1 MKKLLFLLLFPLLG
15 FSQELFVEQKW
26 KEDVSNM
33 QVGDTIT
40 LQFQWVDPT
49 DDVMDPKPTLVQF
62 DWKYN
67 KDLLQLI
74 DHEFIVSS
82 NPNASKNFNSWI
94 NYDFI
99 PKDGYSQDDLSGQRI
114 LGLEYVNDNSFGINR
129 VTIQDS
135 DEVIGKTFEGDEIL
149 VEVRYQ
155 IKDVENTNFSDYQ
168 NITTLNWA
176 HFRDNRDGEE
186 YSVFADPLSLNLE
199 DVGDI
204 PAGTVTFQL
213 QTPNAVNGSD
223 YIIIIESLE
232 QYQSQ
237 GNFDGQYEYVE
248 GTFNTSGQFTTTEL
262 KQDVEYIFNVFIEN
276 GDDSETNT
284 GTYPQWLDDVV
295 TVSDVMQVFKQA
307 IGTEPDSTGN
317 HFQYNIQKQLAN
329 VKRNGPNDPIDFD
342 DSYTLLAHIAGIL
355 DNSAGT
361 YEPPAEGDEFYPITS
376 FNNGAFNWS
385 GWFDTF
391 GVEINSEE
399 EWLGQ
404 RTFTLSSDQAITFN
418 VAHGLMGDADLS
430 HSTTPNLNSDTEIQN
445 RVVVSAGKGKR
456 NILRAVAQED
466 RDLDITSQLIDGKVV
481 LEIKLEKEDL
491 AGMQFNINFDQ
502 TILNFEDI
510 TFDTGNELTNFAKKF
525 ENGRINFGAINI
537 KDKNIKKGVPF
548 KLIFTPKVSIQ
559 NTSGLI
565 SFRVTDAVKRDGTKV
580 KLNLR

>member
-1 MKKLLFLLLFPLLG
+1 MLPLLG
-15 FSQELFVEQKW
+15 FSQDLFVEQKW
-26 KEDVSNM
+26 KEDVSNA

-40 LQFQWVDPT
+40 LQLQWVDPV

-74 DHEFIVSS
+74 DHEFITSS

-129 VTIQDS
+129 VSIQDS
-135 DEVIGKTFEGDEIL
+135 DEVIGKTFDGDEIL
-149 VEVRYQ
+149 IEVRYQ
-155 IKDVENTNFSDYQ
+155 IKDTNNTNFSDYQ

-176 HFRDNRDGEE
+176 QFRDNRDGEE

-199 DVGDI
+199 DVGDT

-213 QTPNAVNGSD
+213 QTPNSVNGDD
-223 YIIIIESLE
+223 YKIVIEPLD
-232 QYQSQ
+232 QYQAQ
-237 GNFDGQYEYVE
+237 GNFDGQYEYIE
-248 GTFNTSGQFTTTEL
+248 GSLNTSGQFTTTDL
-262 KQDVEYIFNVFIEN
+262 KQDVEYIFNVFVESTYDEN
-276 GDDSETNT
+276 TQSGV
-284 GTYPQWLDDVV
+284 YPQWLDDVV

-307 IGTEPDSTGN
+307 IGTEPNGTGN

-329 VKRNGPNDPIDFD
+329 VKRDGPNDGVDFD

-355 DNSAGT
+355 ENSANSN
-361 YEPPAEGDEFYPITS
+361 EPPVEGEEFYLITS

-391 GVEINSEE
+391 GIETNSEE
-399 EWLGQ
+399 EWLAQ
-404 RTFTLSSDQAITFN
+404 RNFKLESDQAVTFN

-430 HSTTPNLNSDTEIQN
+430 HSTTPNLNSDTEVQN
-445 RVVVSAGKGKR
+445 RVVTSVSKGKS

-502 TILNFEDI
+502 TILNFDDI
-510 TFDTGNELTNFAKKF
+510 TFDTGNEITNFAKKF

-580 KLNLR
+580 NLNLR